1 MKKIN
6 FVFNQMV
13 LFEMIY
19 YVLFLILGVI
29 IFFNSDMTN
38 KMAAILISVFLI
50 LKGVLEILASFNQK
64 KYFLFQFSIVLGI
77 LSIILAIL
85 MIINPFKLLNYIGL
99 FLGIWFVAEGL
110 NKYMI
115 YLKFKRAKEGC
126 AHIFILSTLITVF
139 MGILII
145 INPFVNFAITQISGA
160 FIALYS
166 VLTVSDLV
174 LIKNHSKAVLK
185 LYK

>member
-6 FVFNQMV
+6 FSFNQMV

-19 YVLFLILGVI
+19 FILFLILGIV

-38 KMAAILISVFLI
+38 KVAAILISIFLLI
-50 LKGVLEILASFNQK
+50 KGALEIFLSLNQK
-64 KYFLFQFSIVLGI
+64 KYFLFQFSIIMGI
-77 LSIILAIL
+77 LNIILAIL
-85 MIINPFKLLNYIGL
+85 MITNPFKLLNYIGL
-99 FLGIWFVAEGL
+99 FLGIWLVAEGL

-115 YLKFKRAKEGC
+115 YLKFKKAKEGC
-126 AHIFILSTLITVF
+126 AHIFVLSTLISIF
-139 MGILII
+139 MGVLII
-145 INPFVNFAITQISGA
+145 INPFVNFAITAVSGA

-166 VLTVSDLV
+166 ILTLSDLV

-185 LYK
+185 LK